1 MKVTALATV
10 AWGCAAESAAQRS
23 MSLGR

>member
-1 MKVTALATV
+1 MKVIALATV